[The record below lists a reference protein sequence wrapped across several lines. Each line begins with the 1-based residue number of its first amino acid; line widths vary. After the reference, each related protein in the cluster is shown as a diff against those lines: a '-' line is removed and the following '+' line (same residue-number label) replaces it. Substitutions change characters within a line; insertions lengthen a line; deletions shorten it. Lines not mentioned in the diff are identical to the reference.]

1 MNIKKIFPDS
11 EVVAH
16 SQVKYGDNMQEFI
29 DAGLDTHD
37 WAMFEPQL
45 GDLPEAVAIA
55 IETGIDAYRASHPVP
70 VEVTK

>member
-1 MNIKKIFPDS
+1 
-11 EVVAH
+11 
-16 SQVKYGDNMQEFI
+16 MQEFI

-37 WAMFEPQL
+37 WAMFEPQM